1 MEKYKINN
9 NTIAIIPISINS
21 TKIIEINKE
30 FIINISSLKII
41 KFNCNFYG
49 SSLNGRLEGTKSLIE
64 VNYKAPIIIEET
76 NNIIFFPTT
85 SLRLISCSWI
95 NFNLILNYEK
105 INNQTVLFFK
115 NNKRILLNISYFSLK
130 NQILRSYKLY
140 SIIKTR
146 KEELFL

>member
-1 MEKYKINN
+1 MENYKINN
-9 NTIAIIPISINS
+9 NTINIIPITIDS
-21 TKIIEINKE
+21 TKIIEINNE
-30 FIINISSLKII
+30 YIINISSLKII
-41 KFNCNFYG
+41 KYNCNFYG
-49 SSLNGRLEGTKSLIE
+49 SSLNGRLEGTKSLIK

-95 NFNLILNYEK
+95 NFNYILNYK
-105 INNQTVLFFK
+105 KNNKQSVLIFK
-115 NNKRILLNISYFSLK
+115 NNKKLLLNISYFSLK